1 MPRKGIEHAIKMV
14 GALKNPRCKLVV
26 SHDAGDEGFE
36 YKNLLAELAEE
47 EHIDILFVSDR
58 VGEVRQFDAKWRKI
72 YTLWDLYPHAD
83 LVTYPSTYEG
93 FGNALLEAIYFR
105 KPVVVNRYSIFIE
118 DIEPKGFKFA
128 VMDGFVSRQVV
139 RDVRRILEDDAY
151 REEMVAQNFKVAAKH
166 YGYTFLIEA
175 LLFLLYRV
183 GQMELEN
190 SPN

>member
-1 MPRKGIEHAIKMV
+1 M
-14 GALKNPRCKLVV
+14 
-26 SHDAGDEGFE
+26 
-36 YKNLLAELAEE
+36 
-47 EHIDILFVSDR
+47 
-58 VGEVRQFDAKWRKI
+58 
-72 YTLWDLYPHAD
+72 
-83 LVTYPSTYEG
+83 TYPSTYEG

-105 KPVVVNRYSIFIE
+105 KPVVVNRYSIFVE

-139 RDVRRILEDDAY
+139 REVRRILADDAY
-151 REEMVAQNFKVAAKH
+151 REEMVAHNFKVAAKH